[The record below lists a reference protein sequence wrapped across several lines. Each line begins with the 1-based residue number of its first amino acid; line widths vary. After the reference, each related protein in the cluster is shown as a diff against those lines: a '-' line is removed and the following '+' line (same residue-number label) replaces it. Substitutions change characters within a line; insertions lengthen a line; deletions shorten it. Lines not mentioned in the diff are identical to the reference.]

1 MNINVNSIHFTPD
14 QKLIDFAV
22 KKTSKLDTF
31 FDGIISG
38 EVILK
43 IAKPETSNNKIAEI
57 KLSIPANNDYL
68 FAKKQ
73 ADTFEEAI
81 DLAVDAL
88 RKQLAKFKEK
98 LKEK

>member
-1 MNINVNSIHFTPD
+1 MNINVNPVHFTPD

-43 IAKPETSNNKIAEI
+43 VAKPETSNNKVAEI
-57 KLSIPANNDYL
+57 KLSIPANDYL

-88 RKQLAKFKEK
+88 RKQLFKFKEK